1 MADWVDVPRD
11 RLTDAQWQALLE
23 TEFGGMNEV
32 LANLYA
38 VTGNPEHLRL
48 ARAFDH
54 EPSSIRSPAARTSS
68 TACTRTPRS
77 RR

>member
-1 MADWVDVPRD
+1 M
-11 RLTDAQWQALLE
+11 QASLD

-38 VTGNPEHLRL
+38 VTGNPEHLRIARKLSIISGVFDPL
-48 ARAFDH
+48 AA
-54 EPSSIRSPAARTSS
+54 SAKTAS
-68 TACTRTPRS
+68 TACTPTRRS